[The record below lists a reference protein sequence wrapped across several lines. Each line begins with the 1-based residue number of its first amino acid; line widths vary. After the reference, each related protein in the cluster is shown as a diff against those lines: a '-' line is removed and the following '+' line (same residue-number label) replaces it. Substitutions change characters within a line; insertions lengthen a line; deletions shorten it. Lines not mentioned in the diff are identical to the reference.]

1 MSNQKQ
7 NKRIILVLLFTSLFV
22 INVFLA
28 FKYVQLSINLS
39 YANKEIKDLR
49 EWKMDIES
57 NGVEVLFRN
66 NVKMESEK

>member
-66 NVKMESEK
+66 NVKMESE